1 MLVKDVMS
9 RKLIMAGPKETAF
22 AAVKLMVENN
32 ISGVVVEENKKAVGM
47 VTMKDIVRRV
57 IAVEKDV
64 HTTPIADVMSSPVA
78 TVSQLT
84 AVENAAAIMGEKGIR
99 RLVAVDEKN
108 RAVGIITVMDI
119 VSILPNLLD
128 VMFQTWVKPVWR

>member
-32 ISGVVVEENKKAVGM
+32 ISGVVVEENKKAVGII
-47 VTMKDIVRRV
+47 TMKDVVRRV
-57 IAVEKDV
+57 IAEEKDV

-99 RLVAVDEKN
+99 RLVVVDEKN
-108 RAVGIITVMDI
+108 RVVGIITVMDI
-119 VSILPNLLD
+119 VSILPNMLD